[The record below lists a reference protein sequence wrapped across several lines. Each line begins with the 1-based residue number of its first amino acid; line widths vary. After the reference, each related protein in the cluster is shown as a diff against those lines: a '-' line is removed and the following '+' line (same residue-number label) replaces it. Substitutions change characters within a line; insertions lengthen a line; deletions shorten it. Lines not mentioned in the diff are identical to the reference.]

1 MALGRALHCGVA
13 REPHITTLRG
23 CPLSVSRPTPLPKLA
38 AYLDTDPAVGKWL
51 ASVRKSPI
59 VALDTE
65 GASFHR
71 FIARVYLLQLSPR
84 APHPT
89 IDPLPIPET
98 GKATG

>member
-23 CPLSVSRPTPLPKLA
+23 CPLSVSRPTPPPKLA

-59 VALDTE
+59 VPLATE
-65 GASFHR
+65 GPRFHR
-71 FIARVYLLQLSPR
+71 FIALVSLLQLSTRDHQPIF
-84 APHPT
+84 T
-89 IDPLPIPET
+89 PLPITTAEH
-98 GKATG
+98 AA